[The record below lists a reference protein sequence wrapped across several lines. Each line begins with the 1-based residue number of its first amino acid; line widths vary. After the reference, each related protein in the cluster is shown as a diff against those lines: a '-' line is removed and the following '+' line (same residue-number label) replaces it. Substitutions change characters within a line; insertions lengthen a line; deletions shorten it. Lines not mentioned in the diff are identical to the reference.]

1 MFGTIKGDI
10 GMNISKVKLDKQDR
24 HSPAWQKL
32 CEYIKIVADEQ
43 REEFA
48 PREFLGADL
57 FAQIYT
63 LPETIGTL
71 TRVKRV
77 RLYGSNLKRIPPE
90 IGEMS
95 ALENFDPYT
104 SYDLC
109 WFPYE
114 ITRCKN
120 LRDSRIST
128 RALYGNYKH
137 RKPFPDLR
145 DNPVRYFSETVRC
158 SCCRRELSYQE
169 VNQAWISLCIGTDVV
184 PLLVNLCS
192 EACERQLPTPPP
204 HYLPYAHKG
213 GPDLKQ
219 PPRGIP
225 YTKSRKEE
233 IPAAEEPLLKFIRK
247 NREK

>member
-1 MFGTIKGDI
+1 MFGIVKVNI
-10 GMNISKVKLDKQDR
+10 AMNISKIKLDKQDR
-24 HSPAWQKL
+24 QSPAWLQL
-32 CEYIKIVADEQ
+32 CEYIKIVAEER

-95 ALENFDPYT
+95 ALEYFDPYT

-114 ITRCKN
+114 ITYCKN

-128 RALYGNYKH
+128 RALYGNYKT
-137 RKPFPDLR
+137 RKPFPFLR
-145 DNPVRYFSETVRC
+145 DNPVRYFSEKVRC
-158 SCCRRELSYQE
+158 SYCRRELEYHT
-169 VNQAWISLCIGTDVV
+169 VNQVWISLNIGTDVV
-184 PLLVNLCS
+184 PLLANLCS
-192 EACERQLPTPPP
+192 EECERQLPTAPPG
-204 HYLPYAHKG
+204 YIPYAHKG
-213 GPDLKQ
+213 GVDLKQ
-219 PPRGIP
+219 PGRNQVP
-225 YTKSRKEE
+225 YNT
-233 IPAAEEPLLKFIRK
+233 L
-247 NREK
+247 